1 MNVKKLFAKLNEKG
15 ITDIEYRYASSSSFS
30 CGVFRH
36 ELSNYSASTSTIINV
51 DAVIDHKL
59 AMVTTENTSNNNI
72 DNLVNQLFEAAKYT
86 TKAEGEIYKE
96 KNKYRHYN
104 HFNKELI
111 NVPHQKKIDYLFVIE
126 EKLKALDKR
135 IEEVEVGYEETFAQS
150 LFQNTAGVRLKN
162 KRNSYSF
169 FASIVINDNNEKKTE
184 FLVFTDN
191 DFTKFNVD
199 NFVKELYEKAIKK
212 LNPVNIETKKY
223 KAVFDPEV
231 VDTLLD
237 FYIGQLSAEAVLKNS
252 SWFKDKLNTQVA
264 NKRVTILETPL
275 KRNHDFIGADV
286 QGVPCQNKALI
297 KKGMLL
303 TYLHNLETARKF
315 NVNPTGNAAIVA
327 SKIGIRPGPIHLK
340 PGRLTKE
347 ELIAKVGNGVYI
359 TSLEGLHAGMNA
371 QSGDFSLKAEGFVIK
386 DGKLDHFINMMTVA
400 SNLFE
405 IFNNVKAISQ
415 NIEYIKHGVFAPCI
429 YIDNISVSV

>member
-15 ITDIEYRYASSSSFS
+15 INDIEYRYASSSSFS

-72 DNLVNQLFEAAKYT
+72 DNIVNQLFECAKYT
-86 TKAEGEIYKE
+86 NKAEGEIYKE
-96 KNKYRHYN
+96 KNRYRHYYP
-104 HFNKELI
+104 FNKELE
-111 NVPHQKKIDYLFVIE
+111 NVPHQKKIEYLFAIE

-135 IEEVEVGYEETFAQS
+135 IEEVEVGYEESFIQS
-150 LFQNTAGVRLKN
+150 LYQNTAGIKLKT
-162 KRNSYSF
+162 KKNSYSF
-169 FASIVINDNNEKKTE
+169 LASVVINDNGEKKTE

-191 DFTKFNVD
+191 DFNKFNVD
-199 NFVKELYEKAIKK
+199 NFVKELYEKTIKK

-237 FYIGQLSAEAVLKNS
+237 FYIGQLNAESILKNS
-252 SWFKDKLNTQVA
+252 SWFKDKINTQVA

-275 KRNHDFIGADV
+275 KKDQDFTGFDT
-286 QGVPCQNKALI
+286 QGVPCQNRPLI
-297 KKGMLL
+297 KKGILL
-303 TYLHNLETARKF
+303 SYLHNLETARKF
-315 NVNPTGNAAIVA
+315 NVTPTGNAAITG
-327 SKIGIRPGPIHLK
+327 SKIGIKAGPIHLK
-340 PGRLTKE
+340 PGKLTKE

-359 TSLEGLHAGMNA
+359 TSLEGLHAGMNP

-386 DGKLDHFINMMTVA
+386 DGKLDHFINMMTIA

-415 NIEYIKHGVFAPCI
+415 NIEYIKNGVFAPCI